1 MHLLNPVILSGY
13 AGLMLL
19 LIGLNAAFVLENVS
33 TATGGELM
41 SSIIAI
47 GVYIT
52 ILSALCVTISKK
64 SVKKQY

>member
-19 LIGLNAAFVLENVS
+19 LIDLNAAFVLENVS

-41 SSIIAI
+41 SSIIAT
-47 GVYIT
+47 GVYII
-52 ILSALCVTISKK
+52 ILCALCVTISKK